1 MLLNLKIEEE
11 ILMLATTTLH
21 SCFELSTED
30 STSTMLYLGLSF
42 DGLYLERTP
51 IPIHN
56 RHGFE

>member
-1 MLLNLKIEEE
+1 
-11 ILMLATTTLH
+11 MLATTTLH